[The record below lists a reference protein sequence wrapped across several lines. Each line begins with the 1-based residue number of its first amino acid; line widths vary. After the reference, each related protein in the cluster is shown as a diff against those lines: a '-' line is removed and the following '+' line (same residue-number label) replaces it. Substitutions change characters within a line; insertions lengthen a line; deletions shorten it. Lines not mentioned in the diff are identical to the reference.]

1 MRFVS
6 WISQNNDLCLN
17 KVREIVSNPDEADDL
32 YQSVVEQLLRKP
44 DKIDKVT
51 DKEKYY
57 FFIRVIRNNYFSKT
71 SPYHYQYR
79 KPSEKNIQIK
89 EDILEQIE
97 DEEYNEEQPS
107 MEWVKNELQHLD
119 WFSRDLFLLWLEL
132 NTISNVSRQTQI
144 PLNSVSRYI
153 NKIKK
158 ELKKRWDTR

>member
-6 WISQNNDLCLN
+6 WISHNNDLCLN

-79 KPSEKNIQIK
+79 KPSEKNIQVK

-97 DEEYNEEQPS
+97 DEEYNDELPD

>member
-17 KVREIVSNPDEADDL
+17 KVREIVSNTNEADDL
-32 YQSVVEQLLRKP
+32 YQSVVEQLLKKP
-44 DKIDKVT
+44 EKIDKVT

-79 KPSEKNIQIK
+79 KPSEKNIQVK
-89 EDILEQIE
+89 EDILEQIQ
-97 DEEYNEEQPS
+97 DEEYTEELPD

>member
-79 KPSEKNIQIK
+79 KPSEKNIQVK

-97 DEEYNEEQPS
+97 DEEYNDELPD

>member
-97 DEEYNEEQPS
+97 DEEYNDELPD

>member
-79 KPSEKNIQIK
+79 KPSEKNIQVK

-107 MEWVKNELQHLD
+107 MEWIKNELQHLD

>member
-17 KVREIVSNPDEADDL
+17 KVRDIVSNPDEADDL

-79 KPSEKNIQIK
+79 KPSEKNIQVK

-97 DEEYNEEQPS
+97 DEEYNDELPD

>member
-6 WISQNNDLCLN
+6 WISHNNDLCLN

-79 KPSEKNIQIK
+79 KPSEKNIQVK

>member
-57 FFIRVIRNNYFSKT
+57 FIRVIRNNYFSKT

-97 DEEYNEEQPS
+97 DEEYNDELPD

>member
-17 KVREIVSNPDEADDL
+17 KVRDIVSNPDEADDL

-44 DKIDKVT
+44 DNIDKVT

-79 KPSEKNIQIK
+79 KPSEKNIQVK

-97 DEEYNEEQPS
+97 DEEYNDELPD

>member
-6 WISQNNDLCLN
+6 WISHNNDLCLN

-97 DEEYNEEQPS
+97 DEEYNDELPD